1 MLGDAPSSSGQR
13 FPHNYIP
20 SKLGGVQSDRHLSV
34 QTGEEC
40 SMEFLHDRA
49 ASRGPPVRPNADRFY
64 TKRMGLNY
72 KPNLHQACEDLT
84 GFPGL
89 RRTESDCV
97 SDVERSCRMKMDGN
111 RASHHA
117 RAASEEAIP
126 SPFLAISIQELR
138 SHPCSAGSINGLL
151 QPDKL
156 KFLCSFG
163 GKILPRP
170 SDGKLRYVGGETRI
184 ISTSRN
190 PSWVE
195 LMQKTQRI
203 CNQCYTI
210 KYQLPEEDLDAL
222 ISVSTDEDLQNMLEE
237 YRGLDNVNGS
247 QRIRIFLIVSNEA
260 ENSSCDARIA
270 QNRSEYQYVAAVNG
284 ISPGKSSS
292 GDSPN
297 QLEHALDGSLIL
309 FHESLGSHLSSDIV
323 DGRNT
328 SSPDGIYLNRPS
340 QAFLTSQTATP
351 TLSPPFSPRQ
361 VDPMDSRIFGK
372 QSTYEQPLTDQ
383 SFENHDGME
392 DGRRTYGFSKHLPY
406 LHNDAEVSKQPHGI
420 HFKHHIERPA
430 HEERAFHSEMLSKEQ
445 NNLKGISSGSNEF
458 VGSNLGIPHA
468 FSDPVLPDHAG
479 NSSSSQEEG
488 TLLPLSFSKPQ
499 FAQKSCRENMIDS
512 TILESKEI
520 NKLQVIKSEYADSFE
535 FLDTTYMNLDYSDKR
550 HQEDNVYYA
559 NSRPQY
565 YNGPRALKHIEEK
578 GALLGADTN
587 IREGDAIC
595 KTEVI
600 GSNDHKIGFRGAHL
614 SSQELDALERCVP
627 ASSFIV
633 SGSSSS
639 IEEHFSCNQTDH
651 AELGILVSDYKTS
664 KSQPSSFSGE
674 LGGNNEYKAERII
687 GIRPHYSWVNSS
699 SEIFLTDKYP
709 VGGMEEQRRNENS
722 SEIASVSSSTNSISL
737 LSPGIIPVDSS
748 SLHESEVSS
757 STTSVPLVLF
767 SKDDQSLNLCT
778 DDPPNRT
785 SPQSPPIDQTLMRGV
800 SLLDQDSL
808 NHPSPQVQATFDSK
822 SQKTEYRQLK
832 TELNDKAPIKGH
844 VAVKDVTAGVSSDI
858 PLSPTIVPRV
868 THQATREVDVYNTS
882 SITLEY
888 ECEIIKN
895 ADLEELR
902 ELGSGT
908 FGTVYHGKWRGTDV
922 AIKRIRKSCFSGR
935 TSEQERL
942 TKDFWRE
949 AHILS
954 KLHHPN
960 VVAFYGVVPDG
971 AGGTLATVT
980 EYMVNGSLRHVLIRK
995 DRSLD
1000 RRKRLM
1006 IAMDAAFG
1014 MEYLHS
1020 KNIVHFDLKC
1030 DNLLVNMRDPQRP
1043 ICKVGDFGLSRIKRN
1058 TLVSGGVRGTLPWMA
1073 PELLNGSS
1081 NRVSEKVDVFSFGIA
1096 LWEILTGEEPYANMH
1111 CGAIIG
1117 GIVSNTLRPPIPDY
1131 CDPEWK
1137 RLMEQ
1142 CWSPDPAARPSFTEI
1157 THRLRSMSMAL
1168 QTKRS

>member
-49 ASRGPPVRPNADRFY
+49 ASRDL
-64 TKRMGLNY
+64 RMGLNY

-97 SDVERSCRMKMDGN
+97 SDVESRFRGGHSI
-111 RASHHA
+111 S
-117 RAASEEAIP
+117 
-126 SPFLAISIQELR
+126 FLAISIQELR

-151 QPDKL
+151 QTDKL

-170 SDGKLRYVGGETRI
+170 SDGKLRY
-184 ISTSRN
+184 
-190 PSWVE
+190 

-203 CNQCYTI
+203 CNQCYSI

-222 ISVSTDEDLQNMLEE
+222 IS

-297 QLEHALDGSLIL
+297 QLEHALD
-309 FHESLGSHLSSDIV
+309 
-323 DGRNT
+323 
-328 SSPDGIYLNRPS
+328 DGIYLNRPS

-361 VDPMDSRIFGK
+361 VDPTDSRIFGK

-406 LHNDAEVSKQPHGI
+406 LHNDAEVSKQSHGI

-430 HEERAFHSEMLSKEQ
+430 HEERAFHSEMLSKR
-445 NNLKGISSGSNEF
+445 SNEF

-488 TLLPLSFSKPQ
+488 TKL
-499 FAQKSCRENMIDS
+499 IDS

-520 NKLQVIKSEYADSFE
+520 NKLQAIKSEYADSFE

-559 NSRPQY
+559 NSRSQY

-785 SPQSPPIDQTLMRGV
+785 SPQSPPIDQTLMGGV

-832 TELNDKAPIKGH
+832 TELNDRAPIKGH

-888 ECEIIKN
+888 EYIVEDPYISISDAAIAEIEAGIYGLQIIKN

-1157 THRLRSMSMAL
+1157 THMLRSMSMAL